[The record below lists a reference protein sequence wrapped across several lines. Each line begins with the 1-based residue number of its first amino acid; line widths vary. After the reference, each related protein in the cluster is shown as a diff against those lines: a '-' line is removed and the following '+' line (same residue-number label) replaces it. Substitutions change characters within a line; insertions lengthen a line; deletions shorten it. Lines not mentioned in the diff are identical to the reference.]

1 MPTRRVHLSKYA
13 RALREGLLPRL
24 GRTGDPDDSVEQ
36 CDVLHLRNG
45 SNQPRHAERALT
57 RGSDAMMV
65 LFVASVWLTITV
77 FLMVLSYYHGFR
89 TGVAWAII
97 PS

>member
-1 MPTRRVHLSKYA
+1 MPTRRIHLSKYA
-13 RALREGLLPRL
+13 RTLRGGLLPRL
-24 GRTGDPDDSVEQ
+24 GRSGNPDILLEQ
-36 CDVLHLRNG
+36 RNMLNMRDG
-45 SNQPRHAERALT
+45 SDQPRHEERTLV
-57 RGSDAMMV
+57 RGSDRLMA

-97 PS
+97 RN